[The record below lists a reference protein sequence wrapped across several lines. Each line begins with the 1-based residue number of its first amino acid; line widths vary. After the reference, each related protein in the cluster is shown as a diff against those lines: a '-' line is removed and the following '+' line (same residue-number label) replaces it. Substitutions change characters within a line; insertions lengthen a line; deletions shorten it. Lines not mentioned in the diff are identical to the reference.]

1 MRITV
6 KAKGARR
13 IFIALPTGWVFS
25 PTMISWWLRI
35 GRKYSSE
42 VSNISNYDLR
52 AICKA
57 IKETKRRYGSYELV
71 SVESSEGDLVEVIL

>member
-25 PTMISWWLRI
+25 PTMISLWLRI

-42 VSNISNYDLR
+42 VPNISNHDLR

-71 SVESSEGDLVEVIL
+71 SVESSEGDLVGVIL